1 MGYFNLKKQSGNTK
15 KVNIKEV
22 DDVQVFITAYLN

>member
-1 MGYFNLKKQSGNTK
+1 MMGYFNLKGQSGNTK

-22 DDVQVFITAYLN
+22 DDVQVFITAY